1 MREEVMNA
9 VDSSKFITIARDSMK
24 GSISK
29 TDPFLIKE
37 KGLEAGVKTAAPIAA
52 KSGVKQMAET
62 VVGVKTL
69 KGFGVAGK
77 VTNAMKRSFNP
88 VTKIMGTALSGTVK
102 AGRSSSRAV
111 SLSVSKMSELASKGL
126 DKGDERALVR

>member
-1 MREEVMNA
+1 MQPY
-9 VDSSKFITIARDSMK
+9 
-24 GSISK
+24 G
-29 TDPFLIKE
+29 
-37 KGLEAGVKTAAPIAA
+37 
-52 KSGVKQMAET
+52 
-62 VVGVKTL
+62 